1 MHCLSWALTP
11 IRGGIGTPYILR
23 YQCSSMWGTIS
34 TTWLRVRDMCQN
46 SSRFE
51 RKPLPP
57 RVNRCKATRNVLV
70 VEIRDSNLL
79 CGKRN
84 RGIHWH
90 IQFRRNPHP
99 RRADLNWGGDKRNK
113 GRSWY
118 TRKKSKHKRCS
129 TA

>member
-1 MHCLSWALTP
+1 
-11 IRGGIGTPYILR
+11 
-23 YQCSSMWGTIS
+23 
-34 TTWLRVRDMCQN
+34 MCQN

-57 RVNRCKATRNVLV
+57 RVNGRKATSNALV

-90 IQFRRNPHP
+90 IHFRKNPHP
-99 RRADLNWGGDKRNK
+99 RRVDLNWRGEIREIRAGA
-113 GRSWY
+113 G
-118 TRKKSKHKRCS
+118 TRKKSKHNICS